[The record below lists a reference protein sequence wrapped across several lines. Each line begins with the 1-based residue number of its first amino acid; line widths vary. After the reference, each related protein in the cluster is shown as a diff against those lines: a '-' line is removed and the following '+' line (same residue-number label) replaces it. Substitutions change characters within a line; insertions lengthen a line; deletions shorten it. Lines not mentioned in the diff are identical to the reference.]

1 MLLRKYSKDGHHG
14 VGEFLLP
21 TFSKKRREKVGEAR
35 GWMGR
40 EGKRKGRKK
49 RGENE
54 NEMKKQR
61 AFGTLNHHLVSS
73 SDLVYWD
80 KS

>member
-1 MLLRKYSKDGHHG
+1 MLLRKYSRDGHHG

-21 TFSKKRREKVGEAR
+21 FSKKRREKVGEAR
-35 GWMGR
+35 GRKGR

-49 RGENE
+49 RGGNE
-54 NEMKKQR
+54 NKMKKQR
-61 AFGTLNHHLVSS
+61 VFGTLNHYLGRS